1 MTTRGVCVAAD
12 DRASSESD
20 LSPFLE
26 LLELLGREAPDTAF
40 EQVVADARRS
50 GASPAGLRRLVG
62 AKDAALA
69 VRDRLDRRRR
79 RESGLAAL
87 VDTARDLSLPHGPD
101 GVLRTVVRRARLLLG
116 ADMAWVALPDPGGR
130 RSRVCASDGHVTAD
144 VLGRAVP
151 APGGAPRG
159 QARRRGP
166 FWTADYLDDDAFGHV
181 PALDDLAHA
190 EGLHAV
196 MAVPLRPEGAG
207 EQDAPSGVLYVADRR
222 VRHFTPDETALM
234 GALGDLA
241 AAALDRARLLERT
254 RAENAAL
261 ASAAARARQGLAA
274 ARTSR
279 EVLDRLLGLVLTGR
293 DLQAVAVEAA
303 GLLGVPELLVRDPAG
318 RRLAAVGAAPEE
330 PGEPGGPG
338 PLARVLDAHAQG
350 RPVRAGGGGWVCP
363 ATAGDELLG
372 TLHVVPA
379 APLGAHGLDLLRTA
393 ARALAVALLVRRGDG
408 TDGRVRD
415 LLFGD
420 LLKGGDA
427 PPEQLAER
435 ARRLDVDLDRPH
447 VLVVAR
453 PEGGT
458 GGRAAVWASSYAYRT
473 SGLKA
478 LDGDCLV
485 MMVPGTDAGAAGEA
499 LSAELSA
506 VLGRPVTV
514 GSAGPATDPAGI
526 VAAHWEARRCLEAVT
541 ALGGVGV
548 AASPRELGFLG
559 LLLSDSPNTVGF
571 VRRAIGPVLDY
582 DTQQCTELA
591 RTLEAYFASACSPS
605 RAAETLHVHPNTVS
619 RRLERV
625 TDLLGAGWQEP
636 SRALEVQLA
645 LQLWRTRQALVRPRD
660 QPHRAIG

>member
-1 MTTRGVCVAAD
+1 MAAD
-12 DRASSESD
+12 DQASSESD

-26 LLELLGREAPDTAF
+26 LLELLGREAPGSAF
-40 EQVVADARRS
+40 EQVVVDARRA
-50 GASPAGLRRLVG
+50 GASPAGLRRLVR
-62 AKDAALA
+62 AKEAALA
-69 VRDRLDRRRR
+69 VRDRLERRRQ

-116 ADMAWVALPDPGGR
+116 ADMAWVALHDPDGR
-130 RSRVCASDGHVTAD
+130 RSRVCASDGHVTTD
-144 VLGRAVP
+144 TLGRVMP
-151 APGGAPRG
+151 ARGGATP
-159 QARRRGP
+159 RRGP
-166 FWTADYLDDDAFGHV
+166 FWTADHLHDDAFDHV
-181 PALDDLAHA
+181 PALDGLAHA

-196 MAVPLRPEGAG
+196 MAVPLRSEGAG
-207 EQDAPSGVLYVADRR
+207 AEETAFGVLYVADRR

-234 GALGDLA
+234 SALGDLA

-254 RAENAAL
+254 RAENGAL
-261 ASAAARARQGLAA
+261 ASTAARARQGLAA

-318 RRLAAVGAAPEE
+318 RRLAAVGAAPD
-330 PGEPGGPG
+330 EPGGPG
-338 PLARVLDAHAQG
+338 LLARVLDAHAEG
-350 RPVRAGGGGWVCP
+350 RPVRSGGGGWVCP

-393 ARALAVALLVRRGDG
+393 ARALAVALLVRRSAG

-453 PEGGT
+453 PEGGA

-478 LDGDCLV
+478 VDGDCLV
-485 MMVPGTDAGAAGEA
+485 MMLPGTDAGAAGEA

-526 VAAHWEARRCLEAVT
+526 VAAHREARRCLEAVT

-625 TDLLGAGWQEP
+625 TELLGTGWQEP

-645 LQLWRTRQALVRPRD
+645 LQLWRTRQALVRRRD
-660 QPHRAIG
+660 QPDRAIG

>member
-1 MTTRGVCVAAD
+1 MAAD

-20 LSPFLE
+20 LSTFLE
-26 LLELLGREAPDTAF
+26 LLELLGREAPDSAF
-40 EQVVADARRS
+40 DQVVADARRS
-50 GASPAGLRRLVG
+50 GASPAGLRRLVR

-69 VRDRLDRRRR
+69 VRDRLDRRRQ

-87 VDTARDLSLPHGPD
+87 VDTARDLSLPYGPD
-101 GVLRTVVRRARLLLG
+101 GVLKTVVRRARLLLG
-116 ADMAWVALPDPGGR
+116 ADMAWVALHDPDGR

-144 VLGRAVP
+144 TLGCVVP
-151 APGGAPRG
+151 ALGGAGRG
-159 QARRRGP
+159 ATRRRGP
-166 FWTADYLDDDAFGHV
+166 FWTADHLHDDAFAHV

-196 MAVPLRPEGAG
+196 MAVPLRTEGAG
-207 EQDAPSGVLYVADRR
+207 GQETASGVLYVADRR

-234 GALGDLA
+234 SALGDLA

-254 RAENAAL
+254 RAENGAL
-261 ASAAARARQGLAA
+261 ASGAARARQGLAA

-279 EVLDRLLGLVLTGR
+279 QVLDRLLDLVLTGR
-293 DLQAVAVEAA
+293 DLQAVAMEAA
-303 GLLGVPELLVRDPAG
+303 ELLGVPELLVRDPAG
-318 RRLAAVGAAPEE
+318 RRLAAVGAAPDE
-330 PGEPGGPG
+330 PGAPGL
-338 PLARVLDAHAQG
+338 LARVLDAHAEG
-350 RPVRAGGGGWVCP
+350 RPVRSGGGGWVCP

-393 ARALAVALLVRRGDG
+393 ARALAVALLVRRSAG

-478 LDGDCLV
+478 VDGDCLV
-485 MMVPGTDAGAAGEA
+485 MMLPGTDPGSAGEA

-526 VAAHWEARRCLEAVT
+526 VAAHREARRCLEAVT

-625 TDLLGAGWQEP
+625 TELLSPGWQEP

-645 LQLWRTRQALVRPRD
+645 LQLWRTRQALVRRRD
-660 QPHRAIG
+660 QPDRAIG

>member
-12 DRASSESD
+12 DRSSSESD
-20 LSPFLE
+20 LFTFLE
-26 LLELLGREAPDTAF
+26 LLAGEAPDSAF
-40 EQVVADARRS
+40 EQVVADARRA
-50 GASPAGLRRLVG
+50 GAPRDDLRRLVR

-69 VRDRLDRRRR
+69 VRENSGRRRQ
-79 RESGLAAL
+79 REAGLAAL

-101 GVLRTVVRRARLLLG
+101 ALRKTVVRRARLLLG
-116 ADMAWVALPDPGGR
+116 VDMAWMALHDPGR
-130 RSRVCASDGHVTAD
+130 SRSRVCASDGHATAD
-144 VLGRAVP
+144 TLGCAVP
-151 APGGAPRG
+151 ADGGAGRQAIRRG
-159 QARRRGP
+159 GP
-166 FWTADYLDDDAFGHV
+166 FWTADYLGDDTFDHV
-181 PALDDLAHA
+181 PALDELVRA

-196 MAVPLRPEGAG
+196 MAVPLRSESARTR
-207 EQDAPSGVLYVADRR
+207 DAAFGVLYVADRR

-234 GALGDLA
+234 SALGDLSA
-241 AAALDRARLLERT
+241 AAVERAMLLERT
-254 RAENAAL
+254 RAQARRLAAE
-261 ASAAARARQGLAA
+261 AARARQALAA

-279 EVLDRLLGLVLTGR
+279 EVHDRLLDQVLAGR

-303 GLLGVPELLVRDPAG
+303 ALLGVAELVVRDPAG
-318 RRLAAVGAAPEE
+318 RRLASVGGAPDE
-330 PGEPGGPG
+330 PDGPG
-338 PLARVLDAHAQG
+338 PLARVLDAHAEG

-363 ATAGDELLG
+363 ASAGDEVLG
-372 TLHVVPA
+372 TLHVVPP
-379 APLGAHGLDLLRTA
+379 APLGAHGLELLRTA
-393 ARALAVALLVRRGDG
+393 ARAVAVALLVRRSAG

-415 LLFGD
+415 LLFRD
-420 LLKGGDA
+420 LLQGGAA
-427 PPEQLAER
+427 PPEELAER

-478 LDGDCLV
+478 VDGDCLV
-485 MMVPGTDAGAAGEA
+485 MMLPGTDAGAAGEA

-526 VAAHWEARRCLEAVT
+526 VAAHQEARRCLEAVT

-571 VRRAIGPVLDY
+571 IGRTIGPVLDY

-625 TDLLGAGWQEP
+625 TELLGPGWQEP
-636 SRALEVQLA
+636 ARALEVQLA
-645 LQLWRTRQALVRPRD
+645 LQLRRTRQALVRRRD
-660 QPHRAIG
+660 RADRAVG